1 MPTRDSF
8 PKGSR
13 RLSRL
18 GGNLLR
24 SAKRKHTRAMRDKA
38 EFQKVFQ
45 HVNAKQLRKGECL
58 AMPAR
63 PSHADSGHSHPSTP
77 ALPNPPRRVSPFGLA
92 RWGGEGRAGGAAPLA
107 CVGPGRGEG
116 RAGGA
121 APLACVGP
129 GRRAPPRTGDG
140 QATRLDAASLVGL
153 AQQAHQDRCLDEIAH
168 AIEVQPIGSRRFP
181 WLWLDR
187 SWDET
192 PQDIGFGSLAEFLRL
207 VAKFWWRDAVGDG
220 PGAGVATWH
229 QLSYEEFVRRGLSR
243 EPKHGTVQIMAQQAR
258 LRWCQWSKPHGDG
271 NEFPVVHRELLCFP
285 PKFLA
290 TNDAQSIGIA
300 LEAAAPFLELSQWL
314 KLRYHV
320 PVLVLSATGDL
331 DAPIVRVKHWMGQR
345 IVTAN
350 STRQSG
356 EGVVLLLD
364 MPCFAHILNTIS
376 ARSFE
381 KARGAPR
388 EVRVGFLSS
397 SPCPPACHAR
407 RLPVRRL
414 SARAPPAAYPSDGGE
429 TAQHSIRCCP
439 FPHCFSTSDR
449 RRCSPSSTRFPSHST
464 IVGGMTG

>member
-38 EFQKVFQ
+38 ELQKVFQ

-63 PSHADSGHSHPSTP
+63 PGTKRPLPMPSHADSGHSHPSTWT
-77 ALPNPPRRVSPFGLA
+77 ATGTLRLAFGRLGSTVSKRQCRSRR
-92 RWGGEGRAGGAAPLA
+92 
-107 CVGPGRGEG
+107 C
-116 RAGGA
+116 
-121 APLACVGP
+121 
-129 GRRAPPRTGDG
+129 
-140 QATRLDAASLVGL
+140 LDAAALVGL
-153 AQQAHQDRCLDEIAH
+153 AQQAHQDRCLHEIAH

-192 PQDIGFGSLAEFLRL
+192 PQDIGFGSLAEFLRP

-314 KLRYHV
+314 KFRYHV

-331 DAPIVRVKHWMGQR
+331 DASNVRVKHWMGQR